1 MTKISQYTA
10 MTTLQSG
17 DLMNISEDLGGS
29 YGSRSITYTNLLTN
43 LNSDLAIP
51 AFGAANQMPYMN
63 PGATDFIYSAN
74 LTYDGSTMTIV
85 SPLLINTNNELRLG
99 SNTANYN
106 ALKSPTG
113 MGSNLTYTLPSAYP
127 TSNGQVLASTTAGTM
142 TWDNNPTPVIKY
154 VNNEADFLLAFTDFI
169 SDGVAGIIKLGGD
182 ITLSGNQNLDFST
195 GIEVWGGTNRIIFG
209 SYVITIQGTKGVMRD
224 VRLTGS
230 LDFNTG
236 VINSQNILEIDS
248 ASMTDFRFVS
258 CSFNSVVGDAA
269 FAGTKAYP
277 VIVTNTAASLFLEFD
292 YCQVGTTQSGA
303 GNKPYDSFRIQ
314 YVPTTKDAFKV
325 TFKDWICSAPA
336 PVGHSDRWQTAKNA
350 MKILVNGSITGL
362 TKLPFFY
369 DQSVTFD
376 TASTMDLDLFPTF
389 WGPTTRTMSG
399 TDPTSSATFGNP
411 GDIIIGGVALESI
424 YMRHTVIGTS
434 VLYWSKI
441 N

>member
-1 MTKISQYTA
+1 MTKISQYTS

-17 DLMNISEDLGGS
+17 DLMDISEDLGGS
-29 YGSRSITYTNLLTN
+29 YGSRSLTYSNLLTN
-43 LNSDLAIP
+43 LNADLTGVVTL
-51 AFGAANQMPYMN
+51 GAANQVPYMN
-63 PGATDFIYSAN
+63 PGATDFVYSAN
-74 LTYDGSTMTIV
+74 LTFTGS
-85 SPLLINTNNELRLG
+85 LLTLTATAYLASENELRLG
-99 SNTANYN
+99 SSTANYN
-106 ALKSPTG
+106 AFKSPAG
-113 MGSNLTYTLPSAYP
+113 MGSSLTYTLPAAYP
-127 TSNGQVLASTTAGTM
+127 TSTGQVLSSTTTGTM
-142 TWDNNPTPVIKY
+142 TWANNPTPVIKY

-182 ITLSGNQNLDFST
+182 ITLSGNQNLNFST

-236 VINSQNILEIDS
+236 VINSQNILKIDS

-336 PVGHSDRWQTAKNA
+336 PTSQSDRWQTAKNA

-362 TKLPFFY
+362 TKRPFFY

-376 TASTMDLDLFPTF
+376 TSSTMALDLFPTF
-389 WGPTTRTMSG
+389 WGPTTKIAAVN
-399 TDPTSSATFGNP
+399 PTSSPTFGNP
-411 GDIIIGGVALESI
+411 GDLLINGSAI
-424 YMRHTVIGTS
+424 YMKHTGIGSDTN
-434 VLYWSKI
+434 WSQI